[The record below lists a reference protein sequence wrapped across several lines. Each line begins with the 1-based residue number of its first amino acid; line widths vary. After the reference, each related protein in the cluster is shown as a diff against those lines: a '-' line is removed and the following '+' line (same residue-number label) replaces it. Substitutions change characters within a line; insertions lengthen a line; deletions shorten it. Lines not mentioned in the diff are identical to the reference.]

1 MIKHVMLLFLHI
13 LIKLKSQLAN
23 IYTCKS
29 LKIQRK
35 EKGKENKRII
45 LLKKIVACSCLNK
58 VPIHLF
64 R

>member
-35 EKGKENKRII
+35 IKE
-45 LLKKIVACSCLNK
+45 LFCLKKIVACSCLNK

-64 R
+64 L